1 MPHVACFVMYK
12 LISVIIV
19 KTVYGEIEAL
29 VDFIEDLKRK
39 HIYSSFRC
47 VDLYK
52 IIVVLVAS

>member
-1 MPHVACFVMYK
+1 MYK

-52 IIVVLVAS
+52 IIVVVVAS